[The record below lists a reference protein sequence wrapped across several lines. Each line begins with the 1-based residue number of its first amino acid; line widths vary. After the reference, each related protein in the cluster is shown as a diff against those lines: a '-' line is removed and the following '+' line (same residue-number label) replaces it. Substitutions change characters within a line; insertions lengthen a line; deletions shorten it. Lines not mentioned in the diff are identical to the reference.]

1 MYGVLG
7 ILGLAA
13 LGLYLFTRPTEA
25 LSGTGSGSIAVT
37 PDSAPDKIQALSGY
51 INMAKLSYSFLMD
64 IPGSVI
70 MAICSIESNLTADAL
85 GSAGER
91 GLMQIKPATWR
102 DAVKRASLTASI
114 YTDTVENMNNPQKN
128 IVVGSAYLWLVRK
141 ELVQAGKVNP
151 DDWPSIVEAYNVGPA
166 GWMSGKRNS
175 VHKTRFI
182 NAWNKWKAKG
192 WI

>member
-1 MYGVLG
+1 MYGVLA
-7 ILGLAA
+7 LMAVGLV
-13 LGLYLFTRPTEA
+13 GVYLFTRPAEA
-25 LSGTGSGSIAVT
+25 STDGSIAIL
-37 PDSAPDKIQALSGY
+37 PESAPDKIQALSGY

-114 YTDTVENMNNPQKN
+114 YTDTEANMTDPQKN
-128 IVVGSAYLWLVRK
+128 IVVGSAYLWLVRQ
-141 ELVQAGKVNP
+141 EIVRAGKVNP
-151 DDWPSIVEAYNVGPA
+151 DDWASIVEAYNVGPA
-166 GWMSGKRNS
+166 GWMNGKRNTT
-175 VHKTRFI
+175 HKTKFI

-192 WI
+192 WT